1 MDSRCIHLGFRSIFV
16 RNRNICIIC
25 SGVSINKRSKKSLV
39 KLKTLEEGE
48 EFEIPFLSLDG
59 KVVKHSNGSTWV
71 KYYNYID
78 PFDEE
83 KNVKVVRQIIAP
95 DTMVRRK

>member
-39 KLKTLEEGE
+39 KLKTLKEGE
-48 EFEIPFLSLDG
+48 EFEIPVLSLDG
-59 KVVKHSNGSTWV
+59 VVIRHSIGSTWV
-71 KYYNYID
+71 KYSNYID

-83 KNVKVVRQIIAP
+83 KNIKVLKQVISP
-95 DTMVRRK
+95 DTIVRRK